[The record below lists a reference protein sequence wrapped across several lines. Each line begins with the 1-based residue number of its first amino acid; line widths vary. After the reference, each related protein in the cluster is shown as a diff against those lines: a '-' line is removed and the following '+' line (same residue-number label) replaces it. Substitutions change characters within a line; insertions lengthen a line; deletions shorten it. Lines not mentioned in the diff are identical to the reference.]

1 MPKVKMLRDE
11 LVNYDL
17 HKGPEWLYAGNE
29 YEVPESV
36 AASLVGRE
44 RGVLVD
50 PPKPPEKPQAAA
62 AAPEPAKEEPPP
74 TQKPAGSRTRGSRSR
89 KSK

>member
-50 PPKPPEKPQAAA
+50 PPKPPEKPQAAKTIGVT
-62 AAPEPAKEEPPP
+62 EKDEVTPAEK
-74 TQKPAGSRTRGSRSR
+74 TAGSRSRASRSR